1 MQIRCVLKFQ
11 KILKIQKEVNT
22 MNLPPLT
29 QRFVLH
35 FGEMGSRWGI
45 NRTVG
50 QIYALLYVS
59 AKPLNAD
66 EVGEALNF
74 SRSNVSMGLKELQSW
89 SLVRLIHQP
98 NDRREYF
105 QAPEDV
111 WAIFRTLATE
121 RRKREIDPTLSM
133 LRDAL
138 MEQPSVQEDIHAQA
152 RMKQMHAFIEMMT
165 DWLDEVQKMDS
176 ATLASLMKMGAKVQ
190 KMLEL
195 KDRVKHVF
203 GLSPEAAPEVVPEV
217 APAAAAAVEVKN
229 GPL

>member
-1 MQIRCVLKFQ
+1 
-11 KILKIQKEVNT
+11 
-22 MNLPPLT
+22 MNLAPLT

-59 AKPLNAD
+59 PRALNAD
-66 EVGEALNF
+66 DIGEALAF

-89 SLVRLIHQP
+89 NLVRLQHLP

-111 WAIFRTLATE
+111 WAIFRTLAEE

-138 MEQPSVQEDIHAQA
+138 MEQAVVGDDIHAQA
-152 RMKQMHAFIEMMT
+152 RMKQMHDLIELMT
-165 DWLDEVQKMDS
+165 GWLADVQKMDS
-176 ATLASLMKMGAKVQ
+176 STLMSLMKMGAKVQ
-190 KMLEL
+190 KLL
-195 KDRVKHVF
+195 
-203 GLSPEAAPEVVPEV
+203 
-217 APAAAAAVEVKN
+217 EVKGKITSKLTGQATPKVLAGTKDN
-229 GPL
+229 AGAHAALHVPIDAPTDNRS

>member
-1 MQIRCVLKFQ
+1 
-11 KILKIQKEVNT
+11 

-59 AKPLNAD
+59 PRALNAD
-66 EVGEALNF
+66 DIGEALAF

-89 SLVRLIHQP
+89 NLVRLQHLP

-111 WAIFRTLATE
+111 WAIFRTLAEE

-138 MEQPSVQEDIHAQA
+138 MEQPANQDDIHAQA
-152 RMKQMHAFIEMMT
+152 RMKQMHDLIELMT
-165 DWLDEVQKMDS
+165 GWLVEVQKMDS
-176 ATLASLMKMGAKVQ
+176 ATLASLMKMGSQVAK
-190 KMLEL
+190 LL
-195 KDRVKHVF
+195 
-203 GLSPEAAPEVVPEV
+203 
-217 APAAAAAVEVKN
+217 EVKN
-229 GPL
+229 KLASSVRSGLTGRSTAKKVAPQATLPTSKDGS

>member
-1 MQIRCVLKFQ
+1 
-11 KILKIQKEVNT
+11 

-66 EVGEALNF
+66 EVGEALGF

-89 SLVRLIHQP
+89 SLVKLIHQP

-111 WAIFRTLATE
+111 WAIFRTLASE

-138 MEQPSVQEDIHAQA
+138 MEQPSTADDIHAQE
-152 RMKQMHAFIEMMT
+152 RMKLMHGFIEMMT

-190 KMLEL
+190 KLLEM
-195 KDRVKHVF
+195 KDRVKQVF
-203 GLSPEAAPEVVPEV
+203 TGNKPPLDAATLQPPARP
-217 APAAAAAVEVKN
+217 APDAPTAPTE
-229 GPL
+229 GTHHGQL

>member
-1 MQIRCVLKFQ
+1 
-11 KILKIQKEVNT
+11 
-22 MNLPPLT
+22 MNLAPLT
-29 QRFVLH
+29 QRFVIH

-59 AKPLNAD
+59 PKPLNAD
-66 EVGEALNF
+66 EVGESLGF

-89 SLVRLIHQP
+89 NLVRLIHQP

-111 WAIFRTLATE
+111 WVIFRTLAAE

-138 MEQPSVQEDIHAQA
+138 MEQPSVTQDIHAQA
-152 RMKQMHAFIEMMT
+152 RMKQMHEFIELMT
-165 DWLDEVQKMDS
+165 DWLDDVQKMDS
-176 ATLASLMKMGAKVQ
+176 ATLASLMKMGSKVQ
-190 KMLEL
+190 KLLEI
-195 KDRVKHVF
+195 KDRVKQVF
-203 GLSPEAAPEVVPEV
+203 TLSAEPQTSVAIQADEVNDG
-217 APAAAAAVEVKN
+217 K
-229 GPL
+229 L

>member
-1 MQIRCVLKFQ
+1 
-11 KILKIQKEVNT
+11 

-29 QRFVLH
+29 QRFVMH

-59 AKPLNAD
+59 SKPLNAD
-66 EVGEALNF
+66 DIGEALGF

-89 SLVRLIHQP
+89 NLVRLFHQP

-105 QAPEDV
+105 QAPEDM
-111 WAIFRTLATE
+111 WAIFRTLAAE

-138 MEQPSVQEDIHAQA
+138 MEQPSVAEDIHAQE
-152 RMKQMHAFIEMMT
+152 RMRQMHGFIDLMT
-165 DWLDEVQKMDS
+165 HWLDDVLRMDS
-176 ATLASLMKMGAKVQ
+176 STLTSLMKMGSKV
-190 KMLEL
+190 KKLLEI
-195 KDRVKHVF
+195 KDRFKDAIT
-203 GLSPEAAPEVVPEV
+203 GKTREVTADKISDPSS
-217 APAAAAAVEVKN
+217 
-229 GPL
+229 

>member
-1 MQIRCVLKFQ
+1 
-11 KILKIQKEVNT
+11 

-66 EVGEALNF
+66 EVGEALGF

-89 SLVRLIHQP
+89 NLVKLIHQP

-111 WAIFRTLATE
+111 WAIFRTLAAE

-138 MEQPSVQEDIHAQA
+138 MEQPSVAEDIHAQE
-152 RMKQMHAFIEMMT
+152 RMKQMHSFIEMMT
-165 DWLDEVQKMDS
+165 DWLDDVQKMDS
-176 ATLASLMKMGAKVQ
+176 ETLASLMKMGSQVQ
-190 KMLEL
+190 KLLEM
-195 KDRVKHVF
+195 KDRVKQVF
-203 GLSPEAAPEVVPEV
+203 TGGKRSTD
-217 APAAAAAVEVKN
+217 
-229 GPL
+229 PLPQLQITPQEGVDHGQL

>member
-1 MQIRCVLKFQ
+1 
-11 KILKIQKEVNT
+11 
-22 MNLPPLT
+22 MNLAPLT

-59 AKPLNAD
+59 PKALNAD
-66 EVGEALNF
+66 EIGEALAF

-89 SLVRLIHQP
+89 NLVRLQHLP

-111 WAIFRTLATE
+111 WAIFRTLAEE

-133 LRDAL
+133 LREAL
-138 MEQPSVQEDIHAQA
+138 MEEGVQGDDVHAQA
-152 RMKQMHAFIEMMT
+152 RMRQMYELIEMMT
-165 DWLDEVQKMDS
+165 GWLADMQKMDS
-176 ATLASLMKMGAKVQ
+176 ATLASLMKMGTKVAKLLEVKD
-190 KMLEL
+190 KMAVSLGL
-195 KDRVKHVF
+195 K
-203 GLSPEAAPEVVPEV
+203 
-217 APAAAAAVEVKN
+217 APAEQALAKSL
-229 GPL
+229 PTD

>member
-1 MQIRCVLKFQ
+1 
-11 KILKIQKEVNT
+11 

-29 QRFVLH
+29 QRFVMH

-59 AKPLNAD
+59 SKPLNAD
-66 EVGEALNF
+66 DIGEALGF

-89 SLVRLIHQP
+89 NLVRLFHQP

-105 QAPEDV
+105 QAPEDM
-111 WAIFRTLATE
+111 WAIFRTLAAE

-138 MEQPSVQEDIHAQA
+138 MEQPSVAEDIHAQE
-152 RMKQMHAFIEMMT
+152 RMRQMHGFIDLMT
-165 DWLDEVQKMDS
+165 NWLDDVLRMDS
-176 ATLASLMKMGAKVQ
+176 STLASLMQMGSKV
-190 KMLEL
+190 KKLVEM
-195 KDRVKHVF
+195 KDRVK
-203 GLSPEAAPEVVPEV
+203 GAITGKSREVINSNSSNPK
-217 APAAAAAVEVKN
+217 A
-229 GPL
+229 